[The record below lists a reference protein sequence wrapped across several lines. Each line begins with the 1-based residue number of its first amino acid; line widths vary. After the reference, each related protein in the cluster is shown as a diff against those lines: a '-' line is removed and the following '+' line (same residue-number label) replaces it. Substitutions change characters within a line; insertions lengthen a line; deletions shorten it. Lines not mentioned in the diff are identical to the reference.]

1 MHPSREVLR
10 ETGEDDADAF
20 DEFGFR
26 IETVEEDSAPEVDR
40 NSAHISATARLD
52 QSITTL
58 FELFDSK
65 THQIEN
71 FAFFSFSVLPLK

>member
-52 QSITTL
+52 QSIKTL
-58 FELFDSK
+58 FELFDRK
-65 THQIEN
+65 TRQIEN
-71 FAFFSFSVLPLK
+71 FAH

>member
-40 NSAHISATARLD
+40 NSAHISASARFH
-52 QSITTL
+52 QSFKTV
-58 FELFDSK
+58 FELLDSK
-65 THQIEN
+65 PLQIEN
-71 FAFFSFSVLPLK
+71 FAFFSFSVLPLR

>member
-40 NSAHISATARLD
+40 NSAHISATARFD
-52 QSITTL
+52 QSIKT
-58 FELFDSK
+58 LFDSK

>member
-40 NSAHISATARLD
+40 NSAHISATARFD
-52 QSITTL
+52 QSIKTT
-58 FELFDSK
+58 
-65 THQIEN
+65 
-71 FAFFSFSVLPLK
+71 